1 MLIHEPGT
9 RYQCNVRPYKV
20 PCLWKLLCIN
30 RTSAGST
37 LVYSLLKR
45 FSLVAEV
52 NKSKDLHVDILANT
66 IHTCNIHIFLK
77 ITRSTYLCF
86 FMWPQAQTQTG
97 TQAFSYAQTT
107 LHTFKNTAHITEI
120 TLWCTKQYVHN
131 YPNSVCVCAGVRACV
146 RACVCVIEK
155 VSAPTNA
162 FLSRSHTQ
170 THSK

>member
-52 NKSKDLHVDILANT
+52 KQSKDLHVDILANT

-86 FMWPQAQTQTG
+86 LCDHKRRHKTERKLSFTRKLHCIFSKILLILPRSRCGVPNNMCIITQT
-97 TQAFSYAQTT
+97 A
-107 LHTFKNTAHITEI
+107 
-120 TLWCTKQYVHN
+120 
-131 YPNSVCVCAGVRACV
+131 CAGVRACV
-146 RACVCVIEK
+146 RAYVCVIEK
-155 VSAPTNA
+155 VSAPTDA